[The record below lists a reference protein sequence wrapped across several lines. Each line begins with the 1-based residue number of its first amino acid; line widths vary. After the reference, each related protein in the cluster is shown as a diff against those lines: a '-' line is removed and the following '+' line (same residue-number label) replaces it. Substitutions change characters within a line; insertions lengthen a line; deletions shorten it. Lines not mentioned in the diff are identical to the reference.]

1 MKEYFYE
8 RSRFA
13 EFKSNTT
20 YHQLLQMTDGEF
32 VIWAKLLRKEVTHQ
46 WDVYG
51 TPPVIGR
58 TKDGIIK
65 SFKKLKG
72 NDCDFW
78 QKDVTNDETSLGII
92 QNFNKDAS
100 VVNQFFPTMLKTKIS
115 SGKSHD
121 GGLSIYDHFS
131 DPQLEDKFVKIM
143 KRAVKRDSMYS
154 WSRSIVNK
162 RDENPFWNGQNGIEF
177 IEDVYN
183 GKVFNG
189 TYSNLDIVLAKVKN
203 STLDNYGTFND
214 DYIGFGNL
222 YLSSDQV
229 QSCVDKGWLNST
241 QITNLGTIEPS
252 SISESGKVTDYSYLI
267 RWYDKTDGIFTKIL
281 QVFRLSCGQPAVN
294 FPALT
299 AKWIYENYTS
309 HIKQTE
315 PLVIYDSSSG
325 WGGRII
331 GAMSTRKKVHYVGT
345 DPNNDNYIDD
355 LNQSRYTYVADFYN
369 NNCVDDHSDTFGK
382 FFDVKKQSNT
392 FETFTDGS
400 ELIKNNPDFQKYKG
414 KLDIS
419 FTSPPYF
426 NRERYGDEGTGQSWD
441 EYSDYDNWRE
451 NFLKPTLTTIYEY
464 LKEDRYI
471 LWNIADIK
479 IGADKYYELE
489 QDSIDILTELG
500 CEYKGKLKM
509 LMTRMVG
516 LDPSKSGIKN
526 SVKHNGKIYKFE
538 PIFVFHKPTKDESI
552 LH

>member
-1 MKEYFYE
+1 MNHFYE
-8 RSRFA
+8 RSRFSK
-13 EFKSNTT
+13 FQSNTT

-32 VIWAKLLRKEVTHQ
+32 SDWARTLRKEVTEQ
-46 WDVYG
+46 WDVFG

-58 TKDGIIK
+58 NEDGIIEK
-65 SFKKLKG
+65 FKKLKS
-72 NDCDFW
+72 NPADYW
-78 QKDVTNDETSLGII
+78 EKDLSGDELSLGII
-92 QNFNKDAS
+92 KNFNKDAS

-115 SGKSHD
+115 TGKSAE

-131 DPQLEDKFVKIM
+131 DPELEEKFVKIM

-154 WSRSIVNK
+154 WSRSVVDK
-162 RDENPFWNGQNGIEF
+162 RDENPFWNGQGAIDF
-177 IEDVYN
+177 VKDVHN

-189 TYSNLDIVLAKVKN
+189 KWDGFDIWISKSK
-203 STLDNYGTFND
+203 TRTIENYGTFNKEF
-214 DYIGFGNL
+214 IGTKNL
-222 YLSSDQV
+222 YLTAELV
-229 QSCVDKGWLNST
+229 QKLKDDGYLNST
-241 QITNLGTIEPS
+241 QLSNIDVIEESSTSEAGTTTEY
-252 SISESGKVTDYSYLI
+252 VYQI
-267 RWYDKTDGIFTKIL
+267 RWYEKDSGIFPKIL

-309 HIKQTE
+309 HIDTNE
-315 PLVIYDSSSG
+315 PLHIYDSSAG

-331 GAMSTRKKVHYVGT
+331 GAMSSRKKTHYIGT
-345 DPNNDNYIDD
+345 DPNPDNFIDE
-355 LNQSRYTYVADFYN
+355 LGITRYEYVANFYN
-369 NNCVDDHSDTFGK
+369 KNCVDDYSDKLTS

-392 FETFTDGS
+392 FEVFQDGS
-400 ELIKNNPDFQKYKG
+400 ELIQNNPEFQKYKG

-426 NRERYGDEGTGQSWD
+426 NREQYSQDETQSFIAYG
-441 EYSDYDNWRE
+441 EYEDWRD

-464 LKEDRYI
+464 MKNDRYI

-479 IGADKYYELE
+479 IGESTYYPLE
-489 QDSIDILTELG
+489 QDSIDILEQLG

-526 SVKHNGKIYKFE
+526 AVEYDGKSYKFE
-538 PIFVFHKPTKDESI
+538 PIFVFHKK
-552 LH
+552 